1 MKSKQRV
8 ERGIDIL
15 LIAVIACMT
24 AFSDII
30 KSNCGAQHI
39 QYVKSQLDPN
49 QYVTDGLVAWY
60 DGEWNAGLGKHENN
74 IDYWM
79 NLMTEIPAMVISGNI
94 SFTNNALIV
103 QKQAFSI
110 CLNCYEAVYAITNGI
125 FTIECTGYM
134 QELAETRFYWLNDQP
149 NTRYSSSGITLMTHS
164 SRALFITSRLAN
176 LLSLVSHNTDDP
188 PCCGVGTW
196 RIDINQQQQNSAMFY
211 KNGSYTTRRQL
222 TASPILTNN
231 NLYIVANDKGPIG
244 KFYCLRIYNRRLN
257 EEEIHKNYLIDKERF
272 GL

>member
-1 MKSKQRV
+1 MKKV
-8 ERGIDIL
+8 
-15 LIAVIACMT
+15 IAVFCLTLLSFCYAQPVRSVIA
-24 AFSDII
+24 AEHI
-30 KSNCGAQHI
+30 KVI
-39 QYVKSQLDPN
+39 EEEELDPN
-49 QYVTDGLVAWY
+49 QYVMNGLIAWY
-60 DGEWNAGLGKHENN
+60 DGEWNVGLGKHDNN
-74 IDYWM
+74 INYWM
-79 NLMTEIPAMVISGNI
+79 NLMTEIPATVMSGNI

-134 QELAETRFYWLNDQP
+134 EELAADRFYWLNDQP
-149 NTRYSSSGITLMTHS
+149 NTRLSSSGITLFTHS
-164 SRALFITSRLAN
+164 SRALFITQRLGN
-176 LLSLVSHNTDDP
+176 LLSLVSHNVEDP
-188 PCCGVGTW
+188 PCYGVGTW

-211 KNGSYTTRRQL
+211 ENGSYTTKRQL

-231 NLYIVANDKGPIG
+231 NLYIVTNKGPIG